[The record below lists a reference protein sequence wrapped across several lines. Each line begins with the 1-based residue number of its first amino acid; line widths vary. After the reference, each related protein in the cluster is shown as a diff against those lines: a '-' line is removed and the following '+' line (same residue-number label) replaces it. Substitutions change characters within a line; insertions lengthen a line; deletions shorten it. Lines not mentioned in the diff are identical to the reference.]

1 VLDPFERLIEE
12 RIREAEAR
20 GEFKDLAGQGLP
32 LPDRDPA
39 EGVPADLRAAY
50 TLLANAGCL
59 PEELQL
65 RKESLRL
72 EDLLSSLDPEAPEAR
87 ALSQRKSLLELR
99 YELLLE
105 RQGRRAAPTGYAG
118 RLAGRLGR
126 RLA

>member
-1 VLDPFERLIEE
+1 MLDPFERLIEE

-20 GEFKDLAGQGLP
+20 GEFKDLEGQGRP
-32 LPDRDPA
+32 LPDRDRA

-50 TLLANAGCL
+50 TLLANADCL
-59 PEELQL
+59 PEELEL

-72 EDLLSSLDPEAPEAR
+72 EDLLGSLDSEAPEAR

-105 RQGRRAAPTGYAG
+105 RQGRRGGPAGYGA
-118 RLAGRLGR
+118 RLAARFGR